1 MIYKCQSKHRCK
13 VVNWLLHNQNFT
25 PPQATN
31 PSPTVHEAPLGNPN
45 ETVTSSHFKLS
56 KLFLQLLDIN
66 KIRSSFSSFSKLPKL
81 NNTDITMFIGSAF
94 QKLHI

>member
-1 MIYKCQSKHRCK
+1 M
-13 VVNWLLHNQNFT
+13 
-25 PPQATN
+25 TN
-31 PSPTVHEAPLGNPN
+31 PSPPVHEAPLGNPS

-81 NNTDITMFIGSAF
+81 NNTDIMFIGSAF
-94 QKLHI
+94 QKLHIQKDSRCVSGRGPCSVSLN